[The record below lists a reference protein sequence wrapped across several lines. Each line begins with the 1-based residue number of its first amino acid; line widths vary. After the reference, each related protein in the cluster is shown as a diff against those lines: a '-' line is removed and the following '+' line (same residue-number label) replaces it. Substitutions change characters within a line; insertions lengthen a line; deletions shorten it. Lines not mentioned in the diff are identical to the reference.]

1 VSQVFLAH
9 FSQKAIADLRRGL
22 VRKILAVPL
31 RDFEKIGGPRFMV
44 ALTGDVMEVGQALL
58 MIPLS
63 AMNAALL
70 LGGAVYLSWL
80 SWKVAAGISAL
91 ILAGAI
97 VYRWFIGS

>member
-1 VSQVFLAH
+1 
-9 FSQKAIADLRRGL
+9 
-22 VRKILAVPL
+22 
-31 RDFEKIGGPRFMV
+31 
-44 ALTGDVMEVGQALL
+44 

-91 ILAGAI
+91 ISIFLIPWFVIAVWLVVASVI
-97 VYRWFIGS
+97 VFRAHVEEDATY